1 LRRADRHRPDDDTH
15 SDGRDRSAAVND
27 HHDEDDDRVLGPD
40 NDLGRGVHAP
50 DDDTSNDDDRVRHD
64 HDHDASHHHH
74 HHDPVRAGDTAIVSD
89 ETKSLT
95 QSAERWLS
103 LAALVVAPT
112 SVITGLC
119 YFYGL
124 LFIHDRL
131 HYFGVDPSTLGYT
144 SADYAVTTIR
154 VFFFAA
160 FRVLIAMALLV
171 VLAVGVRRWAASERR
186 IPLLRTIAWLSA
198 AVGAA
203 GLIVAVVWLTS
214 EYSMINWVIEGAPP
228 IYMAGL
234 ILAGIALLVAGYSV
248 LALTGG
254 LGSLGRLPR
263 IAERTVL
270 VLAVITTVGA
280 LFWVTRIYASDQ
292 GKRDGAFTAGGLWA
306 ADGDYTAV
314 QLDTTEVLGIP
325 GYLVKKSTLP
335 AEGPPAA
342 PVYRY
347 QCLRVL
353 EAHGGRYVLVPARW
367 SREQGYAITVTP
379 DASHR
384 ITGVVNSTPV
394 AKGGTVDPYWQCPEV
409 VRVFQQSDLESV
421 LLSPETTQTLVGTGR
436 LNATGPDTITPA
448 RDNPAAPKDCV
459 PENYRARTPDSRERE
474 FIGDGT
480 WVRQRAMRF
489 DNPTQAEEFMAGAL
503 DRWNECTGKA
513 ASVNRRGEAQTRT
526 LGTLGVQER
535 ILSMPDSASS
545 SAPPDCTQA
554 LAAKSNIVMAVDVCG
569 TKQPSL
575 AVAVA
580 YAMRD
585 RIPTD

>member
-1 LRRADRHRPDDDTH
+1 M
-15 SDGRDRSAAVND
+15 
-27 HHDEDDDRVLGPD
+27 
-40 NDLGRGVHAP
+40 
-50 DDDTSNDDDRVRHD
+50 
-64 HDHDASHHHH
+64 
-74 HHDPVRAGDTAIVSD
+74 SD

-103 LAALVVAPT
+103 LAALVVAPA
-112 SVITGLC
+112 SLITGLC

-144 SADYAVTTIR
+144 SADYAVITIR

-160 FRVLIAMALLV
+160 FRVLIVMALLV
-171 VLAVGVRRWAASERR
+171 ALAVGVRRWAASERR
-186 IPLLRTIAWLSA
+186 IPLLRIIAWLA
-198 AVGAA
+198 AAAGAA
-203 GLIVAVVWLTS
+203 GLTVAVVWLTS
-214 EYSMINWVIEGAPP
+214 EYSMINWVIKGAPP

-234 ILAGIALLVAGYSV
+234 IVAGIALLVAGYSV
-248 LALTGG
+248 LVLTGG
-254 LGSLGRLPR
+254 VGGLGRLPK
-263 IAERTVL
+263 IAERTML

-280 LFWVTRIYASDQ
+280 LFWVTKIYASDQ
-292 GKRDGAFTAGGLWA
+292 GKQDGAYAAGGLWA
-306 ADGDYTAV
+306 ANGEFTAV

-325 GYLVKKSTLP
+325 ASLVKKSTLP

-367 SREQGYAITVTP
+367 SRENGYAITVTP

-394 AKGGTVDPYWQCPEV
+394 SKGGTVDSYWQCPEV
-409 VRVFQQSDLESV
+409 VRIFQPSDLESAM
-421 LLSPETTQTLVGTGR
+421 LSPETTQTLTEATH
-436 LNATGPDTITPA
+436 LSATGPDTITPA
-448 RDNPAAPKDCV
+448 RDNTAPPNQCV
-459 PENYRARTPDSRERE
+459 PESLLAKTPSTRERE
-474 FIGDGT
+474 FTGDGA
-480 WVRQRAMRF
+480 WIRERAMIF
-489 DNPTQAEEFMAGAL
+489 DNPTQAEEFMAGAM
-503 DRWNECTGKA
+503 DRWNACTGMTA
-513 ASVNRRGEAQTRT
+513 PVNRRGEAQPRT
-526 LGTLGVQER
+526 LGTLGVQEN

-545 SAPPDCTQA
+545 TATQDCAQA
-554 LAAKSNIVMAVDVCG
+554 LTAKSNIVIAVDVCG
-569 TKQPSL
+569 TKQPAL

-580 YAMRD
+580 YAMRN

>member
-1 LRRADRHRPDDDTH
+1 M
-15 SDGRDRSAAVND
+15 
-27 HHDEDDDRVLGPD
+27 
-40 NDLGRGVHAP
+40 
-50 DDDTSNDDDRVRHD
+50 
-64 HDHDASHHHH
+64 
-74 HHDPVRAGDTAIVSD
+74 SD
-89 ETKSLT
+89 ETRSLT

-103 LAALVVAPT
+103 LAALIVAPT
-112 SVITGLC
+112 SLITGLC

-160 FRVLIAMALLV
+160 FRVLIVMAVLV
-171 VLAVGVRRWAASERR
+171 ALTVGVRRWAASERR

-198 AVGAA
+198 AAGAA

-214 EYSMINWVIEGAPP
+214 EYSMINWVIKGAPP

-234 ILAGIALLVAGYSV
+234 IVAGIALLVAGYSV

-254 LGSLGRLPR
+254 VGSLGRLPK
-263 IAERTVL
+263 IAERTML
-270 VLAVITTVGA
+270 VLAVITTVAA
-280 LFWVTRIYASDQ
+280 LFWVTKIYASDQ
-292 GKRDGAFTAGGLWA
+292 GKRDGAFAAGVLWA
-306 ADGDYTAV
+306 ADGEYTAV

-325 GYLVKKSTLP
+325 GSLVKKSTLP

-367 SREQGYAITVTP
+367 SRENGYVITVTP

-384 ITGVVNSTPV
+384 ITGVVNSTQV

-409 VRVFQQSDLESV
+409 VRVFQPSDLEPI
-421 LLSPETTQTLVGTGR
+421 LLSAETTQTLSGAGR
-436 LNATGPDTITPA
+436 LSVTGPDTITPDRDNTA
-448 RDNPAAPKDCV
+448 TPDECVPEDFLAKTPIVRERAFTGDGPWVRERAMMFDNPA
-459 PENYRARTPDSRERE
+459 
-474 FIGDGT
+474 
-480 WVRQRAMRF
+480 
-489 DNPTQAEEFMAGAL
+489 QAEEFMAGAL
-503 DRWNECTGKA
+503 DRWNACAGMTA
-513 ASVNRRGEAQTRT
+513 ALNRYGEAQPRT

-545 SAPPDCTQA
+545 TANPDCTQA
-554 LAAKSNIVMAVDVCG
+554 LAAKSNIVVAVDVCG
-569 TKQPSL
+569 TGDPAR
-575 AVAVA
+575 AVAIA
-580 YAMRD
+580 YDIRE
-585 RIPTD
+585 RIPTN

>member
-1 LRRADRHRPDDDTH
+1 M
-15 SDGRDRSAAVND
+15 
-27 HHDEDDDRVLGPD
+27 
-40 NDLGRGVHAP
+40 
-50 DDDTSNDDDRVRHD
+50 
-64 HDHDASHHHH
+64 
-74 HHDPVRAGDTAIVSD
+74 SD
-89 ETKSLT
+89 ETRSLP

-112 SVITGLC
+112 SLITGLC

-160 FRVLIAMALLV
+160 FRVLIVMALLV
-171 VLAVGVRRWAASERR
+171 ALTVGVRRWAASERR
-186 IPLLRTIAWLSA
+186 IPLLRTVAWLSA
-198 AVGAA
+198 AAGAA
-203 GLIVAVVWLTS
+203 GLIVAVIWLTS
-214 EYSMINWVIEGAPP
+214 EYSMINLVIKGAPP

-234 ILAGIALLVAGYSV
+234 IVAGIALLAAGYSV

-254 LGSLGRLPR
+254 VGNLGRLPKT
-263 IAERTVL
+263 AERTML
-270 VLAVITTVGA
+270 VLAVITTVAA
-280 LFWVTRIYASDQ
+280 LFWVTKIYASDQ
-292 GKRDGAFTAGGLWA
+292 GKRDGAFAAGVLWA
-306 ADGDYTAV
+306 ADGEYTAV

-325 GYLVKKSTLP
+325 GSLVKKSTLP

-367 SREQGYAITVTP
+367 SRENGYAITVTP

-384 ITGVVNSTPV
+384 ITGVVNSTQV

-409 VRVFQQSDLESV
+409 VRVFQPSDLESV
-421 LLSPETTQTLVGTGR
+421 LLSAETTQTLSGADR
-436 LNATGPDTITPA
+436 LSVTGPDTITPDRDNTATPNECVPEDFLTKTPIA
-448 RDNPAAPKDCV
+448 RGREFTGDGAWVRERAMMFDNPA
-459 PENYRARTPDSRERE
+459 
-474 FIGDGT
+474 
-480 WVRQRAMRF
+480 
-489 DNPTQAEEFMAGAL
+489 QAEEFMAGAL
-503 DRWNECTGKA
+503 DRWNACTGKTA
-513 ASVNRRGEAQTRT
+513 AVNRHGEAQTRT

-535 ILSMPDSASS
+535 ILSMSDSASS
-545 SAPPDCTQA
+545 NATPDCTQA
-554 LAAKSNIVMAVDVCG
+554 LAAKSNIVVAVDVCG
-569 TKQPSL
+569 TKQPAL

-580 YAMRD
+580 YAMRN

>member
-1 LRRADRHRPDDDTH
+1 
-15 SDGRDRSAAVND
+15 
-27 HHDEDDDRVLGPD
+27 
-40 NDLGRGVHAP
+40 
-50 DDDTSNDDDRVRHD
+50 
-64 HDHDASHHHH
+64 
-74 HHDPVRAGDTAIVSD
+74 VSD

-103 LAALVVAPT
+103 LAALVVAPA
-112 SVITGLC
+112 SLITGLC

-144 SADYAVTTIR
+144 SADYAVITIR

-160 FRVLIAMALLV
+160 FRVLIVMALLV
-171 VLAVGVRRWAASERR
+171 VLTVGVRRWAASARR
-186 IPLLRTIAWLSA
+186 IPLLRSIAWLA
-198 AVGAA
+198 ATTGAA
-203 GLIVAVVWLTS
+203 GLIVAAVWLTS
-214 EYSMINWVIEGAPP
+214 EYSMINWVIKGAPP

-234 ILAGIALLVAGYSV
+234 IVAGIALLVAGYSV

-254 LGSLGRLPR
+254 AGSLGRLPK
-263 IAERTVL
+263 IAERTML
-270 VLAVITTVGA
+270 GLAVITTVGA
-280 LFWVTRIYASDQ
+280 LFWVTKIYASDQ
-292 GKRDGAFTAGGLWA
+292 GKQDGAYAAGRLWA
-306 ADGDYTAV
+306 ADGEFTAV

-325 GYLVKKSTLP
+325 ASLIKKSTLP

-367 SREQGYAITVTP
+367 SRENGYAITVTP

-409 VRVFQQSDLESV
+409 VRVFQAPDLEAV
-421 LLSPETTQTLVGTGR
+421 MLSPETTQTLVE
-436 LNATGPDTITPA
+436 ATHLSVSGPDTITPA
-448 RDNPAAPKDCV
+448 RDNPAHPNECV
-459 PENYRARTPDSRERE
+459 PEDFPEKTPSARERE
-474 FIGDGT
+474 FTGDGA
-480 WVRQRAMRF
+480 WIRERAMIF
-489 DNPTQAEEFMAGAL
+489 DNPTQAEEFMAGAM
-503 DRWNECTGKA
+503 DRWNACAGTTA
-513 ASVNRRGEAQTRT
+513 PVHRRGEAQPRT
-526 LGTLGVQER
+526 LGTLGVQEN
-535 ILSMPDSASS
+535 ILSVPDSAPASRI
-545 SAPPDCTQA
+545 ADCTQA
-554 LAAKSNIVMAVDVCG
+554 LTAKSNIVVAVDVCG
-569 TKQPSL
+569 TKDPSR

-580 YAMRD
+580 YAMRN

>member
-1 LRRADRHRPDDDTH
+1 M
-15 SDGRDRSAAVND
+15 
-27 HHDEDDDRVLGPD
+27 
-40 NDLGRGVHAP
+40 
-50 DDDTSNDDDRVRHD
+50 
-64 HDHDASHHHH
+64 
-74 HHDPVRAGDTAIVSD
+74 SD

-112 SVITGLC
+112 SLITGLC

-144 SADYAVTTIR
+144 SADYASTTIR

-160 FRVLIAMALLV
+160 FRVLIVMALLV
-171 VLAVGVRRWAASERR
+171 VLTVGVRRWAASNRR
-186 IPLLRTIAWLSA
+186 IPLLRTFAWLSA
-198 AVGAA
+198 AAGAA

-214 EYSMINWVIEGAPP
+214 EYSLINRVIEGAPP

-234 ILAGIALLVAGYSV
+234 IVAAIALLAAGYSA

-254 LGSLGRLPR
+254 VGSLGRLPK
-263 IAERTVL
+263 IAERTML

-280 LFWVTRIYASDQ
+280 LFWVTKIYASDQ
-292 GKRDGAFTAGGLWA
+292 GKQDGAYAAGGLWA
-306 ADGDYTAV
+306 ADGEFTAV

-325 GYLVKKSTLP
+325 GSLVKKSVLP
-335 AEGPPAA
+335 TDGPPAA

-367 SREQGYAITVTP
+367 SRENGYAITVTP

-384 ITGVVNSTPV
+384 ITSVVNSTPV

-409 VRVFQQSDLESV
+409 VRIFQPSDLGSV
-421 LLSPETTQTLVGTGR
+421 MLSPETTQALVGAGT
-436 LNATGPDTITPA
+436 LSVTGPDAITPA
-448 RDNPAAPKDCV
+448 HENTAPPKECV
-459 PENYRARTPDSRERE
+459 PEDYLVKAPDAQERE

-489 DNPTQAEEFMAGAL
+489 DNPTQAEAFMAGAL
-503 DRWNECTGKA
+503 DRWNACTGKS
-513 ASVNRRGEAQTRT
+513 ASVNRRGETQPRT
-526 LGTLGVQER
+526 LGTPGVQER
-535 ILSMPDSASS
+535 ILSMPDSPPDSASS
-545 SAPPDCTQA
+545 STLADCTQA
-554 LAAKSNIVMAVDVCG
+554 LAAKSNIVIAVDVCG

-580 YAMRD
+580 YAMRG

>member
-1 LRRADRHRPDDDTH
+1 M
-15 SDGRDRSAAVND
+15 
-27 HHDEDDDRVLGPD
+27 
-40 NDLGRGVHAP
+40 
-50 DDDTSNDDDRVRHD
+50 
-64 HDHDASHHHH
+64 
-74 HHDPVRAGDTAIVSD
+74 SD
-89 ETKSLT
+89 ETKSLS

-171 VLAVGVRRWAASERR
+171 VLTVGVRRWAASERR

-234 ILAGIALLVAGYSV
+234 IVAGIALLVAGYSV

-353 EAHGGRYVLVPARW
+353 EAHGGRDVLVPARW